1 MSDHATKA
9 SPISAF
15 IVLIVIAVLLGLMMG
30 MANDG
35 KTGAIVSAA
44 VLFFGFGAFG
54 LLSLAKD

>member
-1 MSDHATKA
+1 MSDHATKS

-15 IVLIVIAVLLGLMMG
+15 LVPIVIAVLLGYMMG

-35 KTGAIVSAA
+35 KSAAIVVAG

-54 LLSLAKD
+54 LLRLARD

>member
-1 MSDHATKA
+1 MSDHATKS

-15 IVLIVIAVLLGLMMG
+15 IVLIVIAVLFGLMMG